1 MGKIMKIKE
10 LCDNERAKSKK
21 YLKYLKKKILSSNR
35 FYGENTILERVML
48 PLMIK
53 KVEI

>member
-21 YLKYLKKKILSSNR
+21 YLKYLKKKKSYQAINFTGRIQFLN
-35 FYGENTILERVML
+35 V
-48 PLMIK
+48 
-53 KVEI
+53 